1 MGRLKDGSKAEIKR
15 GNFMVGNSVSNEG
28 KKPAVTV
35 RNVIRWLLFLCV
47 VLFFCPSF
55 FVSCSG
61 KDVNVSAM
69 TAVKGVSMYGDQ
81 VVDPHP
87 VMLVCL
93 LLPVAALA
101 LLYLKKFSDQAT
113 AGLAAACMIVDFIV
127 WLVFRSAVK
136 KIADEN
142 YCDFRT
148 SAWYALNLAAQLV
161 IIFLSAL
168 AAVRKMEMEM
178 DVVSFF
184 ASGGAREAL
193 DRISVAAGG
202 MPKQAPGPDV
212 ICPACGNP
220 IAHGCKFCTSC
231 GAPAP
236 EKALAE
242 ESEGEMKPD
251 KCFCKNCGAKLADD
265 AFFCENCGRKVN

>member
-1 MGRLKDGSKAEIKR
+1 
-15 GNFMVGNSVSNEG
+15 MVRNSVSDEG
-28 KKPAVTV
+28 KKPAVTAA
-35 RNVIRWLLFLCV
+35 NVMRWLLFLCA

-61 KDVNVSAM
+61 KDVKVSAM

-113 AGLAAACMIVDFIV
+113 AGLAAACMVVDFIV

-148 SAWYALNLAAQLV
+148 SAWYAINLAA
-161 IIFLSAL
+161 
-168 AAVRKMEMEM
+168 
-178 DVVSFF
+178 
-184 ASGGAREAL
+184 
-193 DRISVAAGG
+193 
-202 MPKQAPGPDV
+202 
-212 ICPACGNP
+212 
-220 IAHGCKFCTSC
+220 
-231 GAPAP
+231 
-236 EKALAE
+236 
-242 ESEGEMKPD
+242 
-251 KCFCKNCGAKLADD
+251 
-265 AFFCENCGRKVN
+265 